1 MYEYLKPGEEVTFQ
15 SLLDL
20 LLIVEEV
27 NERRGNVR
35 CKYYDENLGKFIK
48 LTLPAESLT
57 LRKNA
62 SRKKRV
68 TVTQPPP
75 FRHRP
80 EEDNLFG

>member
-20 LLIVEEV
+20 RLIVEEV

-48 LTLPAESLT
+48 LTLPAESLVPCRDVSKKKKIPVSQT
-57 LRKNA
+57 V
-62 SRKKRV
+62 SR
-68 TVTQPPP
+68 PP
-75 FRHRP
+75 RG
-80 EEDNLFG
+80 EDNLFG

>member
-20 LLIVEEV
+20 RLIVEEV

-48 LTLPAESLT
+48 LTLPADSLVPC
-57 LRKNA
+57 RDH
-62 SRKKRV
+62 SKKKKIAV
-68 TVTQPPP
+68 SQPIA
-75 FRHRP
+75 RRQSD
-80 EEDNLFG
+80 EDNLFG

>member
-20 LLIVEEV
+20 RLIVEEV

-48 LTLPAESLT
+48 LTLPAESLIP
-57 LRKNA
+57 RRNA
-62 SRKKRV
+62 SLKKKV
-68 TVTQPPP
+68 AVSQPVA
-75 FRHRP
+75 RHRP

>member
-20 LLIVEEV
+20 RLIVEEV

-57 LRKNA
+57 PRRNA
-62 SRKKRV
+62 SIKKKV
-68 TVTQPPP
+68 AIGQPVV
-75 FRHRP
+75 RHRP

>member
-20 LLIVEEV
+20 RLIVEEV

-48 LTLPAESLT
+48 LTLPAESLVP
-57 LRKNA
+57 RKGA
-62 SRKKRV
+62 SLKKKIAVDHSVR
-68 TVTQPPP
+68 
-75 FRHRP
+75 RARP
-80 EEDNLFG
+80 DEENLFG

>member
-20 LLIVEEV
+20 RLIVEEV

-57 LRKNA
+57 
-62 SRKKRV
+62 
-68 TVTQPPP
+68 P
-75 FRHRP
+75 FRDASKKKKVVITRSVPRP
-80 EEDNLFG
+80 QSGEDNLFG

>member
-20 LLIVEEV
+20 CLIVEEV

-35 CKYYDENLGKFIK
+35 CKYYDENLGRFIK

-57 LRKNA
+57 PRKNV
-62 SRKKRV
+62 SLKKKAA
-68 TVTQPPP
+68 
-75 FRHRP
+75 FRRPINRTRP